1 MQLLKAGSCIILKK
15 YNLYKAELGKLKEKI
30 VTHYFF
36 PGLIYSLNFGS
47 LLQGKTEDVNE

>member
-36 PGLIYSLNFGS
+36 SWLNLFI
-47 LLQGKTEDVNE
+47 KFWKFIARKNRRCK